1 VSKASNPPACN
12 AALDT
17 AFSNGKW
24 AINVKT
30 VGQMIDELSRL
41 PRDLEVHTFPSESA
55 DLVIFNR
62 NPGEGT
68 PHLGVED
75 GGGWTDYGGGQ

>member
-1 VSKASNPPACN
+1 MSTATKS
-12 AALDT
+12 LDT

-30 VGQMIDELSRL
+30 VGQMVDELSRL
-41 PRDLEVHTFPSESA
+41 PRDLAVHTFPSESA

-62 NPGEGT
+62 NDAVP

-75 GGGWTDYGGGQ
+75 GGCWDVDGGGQ

>member
-1 VSKASNPPACN
+1 MSEATKS
-12 AALDT
+12 LDT

-30 VGQMIDELSRL
+30 VGQMVDELSRL
-41 PRDLEVHTFPSESA
+41 PRDLAVHTFPAESA

-62 NPGEGT
+62 NGEMR

-75 GGGWTDYGGGQ
+75 GGCWAIGDDGGGK